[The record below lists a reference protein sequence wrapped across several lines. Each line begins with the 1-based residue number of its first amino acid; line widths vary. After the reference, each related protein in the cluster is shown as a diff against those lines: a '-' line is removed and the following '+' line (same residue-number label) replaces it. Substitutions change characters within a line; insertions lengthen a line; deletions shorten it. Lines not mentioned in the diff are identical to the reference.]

1 MVLAVATLC
10 SGEAAKKSKKSEKAT
25 LKSKVPKQTN
35 EKNSKPHKRGLYPD
49 PILGSTYAIPGVLP
63 VEDYH
68 GDPEDFLSAD
78 HDIGVYGGVYA
89 QHIEAP
95 AVVAT
100 YAPQY
105 GFSDC
110 DVAKHNSYTT
120 YGHGYLGGFPGGLSG
135 LEALLGGVRIEEGTI
150 KVRTITTHV
159 PVPVPHPVP
168 VEVIKKVPVEVR
180 EEVPVDV
187 PRAVRVEVPQPYPV
201 EVEKPYPVEVIKP
214 VPTPVPVPVHYAVP
228 TPYPVEV
235 PAPYAVEVHKPVP
248 VAVPHEI
255 EVVKPIPVAHAS
267 PVHPNKHVLFHTTPK
282 PYVASP
288 TVIPVHPTTPAPLVT
303 VTKCDEGLHY
313 PEATSFP
320 SFAHDLFSVSS
331 FKSLP
336 HSTPAPTYSRVFTPS
351 PGYSTVTPIPKI
363 IAPVTPVPAYS
374 TAVVPITPK
383 LVTKVHSYPTVVP
396 SYTPAPPV
404 YPSGP
409 SYNVAPV
416 YSTPAPI
423 VAYPTPSPSV
433 PVYSQPKIVVPAPT
447 YTPARI
453 APVYSTPAPVVA
465 YPTPSP
471 AAAAYASYPKV
482 AVAAPAYPTP
492 YPHVASYPASEPC
505 DHSYLPSNPVPAYS
519 SYNPSYSAPPPS
531 YNYGSGVAT
540 SFVGMSS
547 HGSSAYGGGYRS
559 EIHHPQYLRQSY

>member
-1 MVLAVATLC
+1 MVLAVVALS
-10 SGEAAKKSKKSEKAT
+10 SGEAAKKSSKKSEKVA
-25 LKSKVPKQTN
+25 LKSKLPKQTN
-35 EKNSKPHKRGLYPD
+35 EKDSKPHKRGLYPD
-49 PILGSTYAIPGVLP
+49 PILGSTYAINGVLP

-68 GDPEDFLSAD
+68 SGTGDLLSVD
-78 HDIGVYGGVYA
+78 HDIGVYGGVYS
-89 QHIEAP
+89 QHLEAP
-95 AVVAT
+95 VVAAT
-100 YAPQY
+100 YAPKY

-110 DVAKHNSYTT
+110 GEVANHNSYTT

-135 LEALLGGVRIEEGTI
+135 LEALLGGVKIEEGTI
-150 KVRTITTHV
+150 KVTTITTHV

-187 PRAVRVEVPQPYPV
+187 PRPVRVEVPQPYPV
-201 EVEKPYPVEVIKP
+201 EVEKPYPVEVPKP

-235 PAPYAVEVHKPVP
+235 PAPYAVEVHRPVP

-255 EVVKPIPVAHAS
+255 EVIKPVSVAHAS
-267 PVHPNKHVLFHTTPK
+267 PIHPNKQVLFHTTPK
-282 PYVASP
+282 PYVVSP
-288 TVIPVHPTTPAPLVT
+288 TVIPAYPTPAPLVT
-303 VTKCDEGLHY
+303 VTNCDEGLHY
-313 PEATSFP
+313 PEPTSLP
-320 SFAHDLFSVSS
+320 SFAKDLFSVSS

-336 HSTPAPTYSRVFTPS
+336 HPTPAPAYNRVFTPS
-351 PGYSTVTPIPKI
+351 PGYSTVTPIPNV
-363 IAPVTPVPAYS
+363 IAPVTPVPVYS

-404 YPSGP
+404 Y
-409 SYNVAPV
+409 NKV
-416 YSTPAPI
+416 
-423 VAYPTPSPSV
+423 
-433 PVYSQPKIVVPAPT
+433 
-447 YTPARI
+447 I

-471 AAAAYASYPKV
+471 AVPVYPSYSRNAPAYNPVPAYSKLI
-482 AVAAPAYPTP
+482 APLYSTPAPVVAYPTP
-492 YPHVASYPASEPC
+492 SPAYAPYPKIAAYPTGPVASYSPSEPC
-505 DHSYLPSNPVPAYS
+505 EHSYLPSNPVPAYS

-547 HGSSAYGGGYRS
+547 HGSPAYGGGYRS